1 MDFKWIKTFVII
13 SAALMSTGCFAQDLI
28 ARQAPIDRKL
38 KSVDSLSLQRQ
49 IRAEQAAYPALS
61 LYPEWNDRYVGMK
74 SSFIPNSFTFDLRG
88 FAMPTPSRKI
98 TSPFGPRWGRMHKG
112 LDIKVNI
119 GDTIYA
125 AFAGKVRVVKY
136 EGGGYG
142 KYVVIRHYNGLET
155 VYGHLSKQLVAENE
169 NVKAGEPIGLG
180 GATGHAFGSHLHFE
194 TRFLGIAIN
203 PAFMFN
209 FPMQD
214 VTADSYTFHRNA
226 SNGVSEDRNS
236 EVDNDNNNSNENVI
250 RYIRVKR
257 GETLARLARQ
267 YGISV
272 DKLCDLNNLKKTTR
286 LRPGQILRC
295 S

>member
-1 MDFKWIKTFVII
+1 MNFNWIKTLFIASTVMI
-13 SAALMSTGCFAQDLI
+13 SADCLAQDLI

-38 KSVDSLSLQRQ
+38 RSVDSLVLQRQ

-61 LYPEWNDRYVGMK
+61 LYPTWNDRSV
-74 SSFIPNSFTFDLRG
+74 SSMGAFIPKSYTIDLRG
-88 FAMPTPSRKI
+88 FSMPTISRRI
-98 TSPFGPRWGRMHKG
+98 TSPFGPRWNRMHKG

-125 AFAGKVRVVKY
+125 AFTGKVRIVKY
-136 EGGGYG
+136 ESRGYG
-142 KYVVIRHYNGLET
+142 KYIVIRHNNGLET
-155 VYGHLSKQLVAENE
+155 VYGHLSKQLVSENE
-169 NVKAGEPIGLG
+169 NVRSGQPIGLG
-180 GATGHAFGSHLHFE
+180 GSTGHSTGSHLHFE

-214 VTADSYTFHRNA
+214 VVADTYTFHSA
-226 SNGVSEDRNS
+226 GSSKYAGE
-236 EVDNDNNNSNENVI
+236 NEEIDDNVI
-250 RYIRVKR
+250 RYIQVKH
-257 GETLARLARQ
+257 GDTLAKVARQ
-267 YGISV
+267 YGIPV
-272 DKLCDLNNLKKTTR
+272 NKLCELNRLSGNTR

>member
-1 MDFKWIKTFVII
+1 MKFSWIKTFVIA
-13 SAALMSTGCFAQDLI
+13 SATLMSTSCLAQDLI

-38 KSVDSLSLQRQ
+38 KSVDSLALQRQ
-49 IRAEQAAYPALS
+49 IRAEQSAYPSLS
-61 LYPEWNDRYVGMK
+61 VYPSWNNRYVNQK
-74 SSFIPNSFTFDLRG
+74 AASVPSSYTFDLKG
-88 FAMPTPSRKI
+88 FAMPTSNRKI
-98 TSPFGPRWGRMHKG
+98 TSTFGPRWGRMHKG

-125 AFAGKVRVVKY
+125 AFAGKVRIVNY
-136 EGGGYG
+136 EASGFG

-155 VYGHLSKQLVAENE
+155 VYGHLSQQLVAENQ

-180 GATGHAFGSHLHFE
+180 GATGHATGSHLHFE

-203 PAFMFN
+203 PALMFN

-214 VTADSYTFHRNA
+214 VVADTYTFHSSGPNKYA
-226 SNGVSEDRNS
+226 GTEDS
-236 EVDNDNNNSNENVI
+236 KAYNDVL
-250 RYIRVKR
+250 RYIVVKH
-257 GETLARLARQ
+257 GETLARVARQ
-267 YGISV
+267 YNISV
-272 DKLCDLNNLKKTTR
+272 DKLCELNRLTKDTK

>member
-13 SAALMSTGCFAQDLI
+13 SATLMSSGCFAQDLI

-38 KSVDSLSLQRQ
+38 KSVDSLALQRQ
-49 IRAEQAAYPALS
+49 IRAEQAVYPSLS
-61 LYPEWNDRYVGMK
+61 LYPEWNDKYVGIK
-74 SSFIPNSFTFDLRG
+74 GSFVPSSYTFDLRG
-88 FAMPTPSRKI
+88 FVMPTPSRKV
-98 TSPFGPRWGRMHKG
+98 TSPYGPRWGRMHKG

-125 AFAGKVRVVKY
+125 AFSGKVRIVRY
-136 EGGGYG
+136 EGSGYG

-155 VYGHLSKQLVAENE
+155 VYGHLSKQLVAENQS
-169 NVKAGEPIGLG
+169 VKAGEPIGLG

-203 PAFMFN
+203 PALMFN

-214 VTADSYTFHRNA
+214 VVADTYTFHKGGSRNFEEKDE
-226 SNGVSEDRNS
+226 SNSSEDNI
-236 EVDNDNNNSNENVI
+236 I

-257 GETLARLARQ
+257 GETLAKLAHQ
-267 YGISV
+267 YGVSV
-272 DKLCDLNNLKKTTR
+272 DKLCELNRMTKKTR